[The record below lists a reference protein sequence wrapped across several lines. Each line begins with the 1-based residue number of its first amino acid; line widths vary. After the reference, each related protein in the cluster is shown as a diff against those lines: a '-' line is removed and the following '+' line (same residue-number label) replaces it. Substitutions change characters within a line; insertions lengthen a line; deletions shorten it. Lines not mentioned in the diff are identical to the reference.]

1 MTLPSWLSISIIC
14 FLTGFIFS
22 KLFPYNF
29 RWFMQLRRPR
39 WLTFERAIPFIWI
52 SIFFCAIASATFVWE
67 AYPAKLNTWILMAG
81 YLIVE
86 CAVLSYTPIICRL
99 RSLKAGSIAGSIG
112 FILGV
117 ILSTQ
122 VWQVSTWAGVLLLP
136 YLLWSPIGTYV
147 TWAMMRLNP
156 QS

>member
-1 MTLPSWLSISIIC
+1 
-14 FLTGFIFS
+14 
-22 KLFPYNF
+22 
-29 RWFMQLRRPR
+29 MQLRRPR

-52 SIFFCAIASATFVWE
+52 SIFICAIASATFVWE